1 MWARR
6 HAGIGGAQHLAPPLQ
21 ADLTQHRLADGLTH
35 PRDFVIEGVKREKRL
50 VTLGRRKQGGLVAVA
65 IVLPHQRGE
74 RQSVLRRTGTPAD
87 RARFTRHKTSHSTAL
102 RSEERRVGKE

>member
-1 MWARR
+1 MLARR

-50 VTLGRRKQGGLVAVA
+50 VPLGRRKQRGLVAVA
-65 IVLPHQRGE
+65 VVAPHQPRERGCI
-74 RQSVLRRTGTPAD
+74 LRTGTRAD
-87 RARFTRHKTSHSTAL
+87 GVRFTRHKTSHSTAL
-102 RSEERRVGKE
+102 ACHPAMTVRG